1 MAVSLSKFGAL
12 GKKFLNDTFSEA
24 AQTFVI
30 STLVETQDDQGG
42 YVTTL
47 TTFATVKGFIFTKN
61 TSEPIE
67 SGRIVSYQM
76 LKVHI
81 EYLAGLTE
89 EMRITV
95 NNEIY
100 TIKGINDIAKAGQ
113 WQILNCERGKEE

>member
-42 YVTTL
+42 YVTI
-47 TTFATVKGFIFTKN
+47 KGFIFTKN